1 MAEDAML
8 REALDAINKGQR
20 SRARDLLTR
29 LLKIDQDNPTYWL
42 WMSSVVESPKE
53 IIYCLENAL
62 RLDPQNITAQ
72 RGLILLGAQPAPDNI
87 TPAPIPQRKW
97 TVEKEEPTNK
107 NEELQKATGI
117 KAIVTNPVL
126 RIILFSFVGIMVL
139 GMIYVGVFG
148 LGSNSRGLSGV
159 VQLTITPKPWTQ
171 KPTAT
176 LLPTNTPRVK
186 TPTPTF
192 IGPTPLWMLLES
204 TYTPTPIYVDTP
216 HPISE
221 AYRAGLRAFHIGD
234 VDEMLQFMEQAE
246 QIEPESADVHY
257 YVGEAYRLLKDN
269 ERALAAYETAISVNP
284 SFAPAYLGR
293 AKIFLIINPEVA
305 VEEDLKQSLSLDPNL
320 VESYLVLAEY
330 YLLINQPESAL
341 DALVSVEDFEINSPF
356 THLYRARAYLLL
368 DDPDAALEFAKQGY
382 ELDQTLLPAYL
393 TLGAIYL
400 QKDQPKP
407 ASGLLE
413 TYTIHITDNSTAW
426 ALLGESYFKLG
437 QNDKAMEA
445 LEISIDLDENNHE
458 AYLYR
463 GYIYLDR
470 EEGQSA
476 VNEFFNVRS
485 LVPDSFDACLG
496 MAQALLIA
504 GRLADALRQVNSCQT
519 LILNEGHQA
528 GVFYQRAVIYEEIG
542 NFRSAAE
549 DWQALLDFPPESIS
563 STWRSAAEIHLAE
576 LTPAPTSTLTDTPAP

>member
-1 MAEDAML
+1 MAENGML
-8 REALDAINKGQR
+8 KEALDAISKGQH

-29 LLKIDQDNPTYWL
+29 LLRIDQDNPTYWL

-62 RLDPQNITAQ
+62 RLDPQNMTAQ
-72 RGLILLGAQPAPDNI
+72 RGLILLGARPAPDNI

-97 TVEKEEPTNK
+97 SIEKEEIVKN
-107 NEELQKATGI
+107 NEEITKATGI
-117 KAIVTNPVL
+117 KAVVSNPVM
-126 RIILFSFVGIMVL
+126 RIILYSFVGIMVL
-139 GMIYVGVFG
+139 GMIYLGVTG
-148 LGSNSRGLSGV
+148 LSSNSRGSSSSV
-159 VQLTITPKPWTQ
+159 HLTITPKPWTQ

-204 TYTPTPIYVDTP
+204 TYTPTPIYVNTP

-234 VDEMLQFMEQAE
+234 LDEMLQFMQQAQ

-257 YVGEAYRLLKDN
+257 YVGEAYRLLEDN

-293 AKIFLIINPEVA
+293 AKIFLKINTEGA
-305 VEEDLKQSLSLDPNL
+305 IEEDLNQSLLLDSNL
-320 VESYLVLAEY
+320 VESYLILSEY
-330 YLLINQPESAL
+330 YLLINEPESAL
-341 DALVSVEDFEINSPF
+341 DTLENIEDFEINSPF
-356 THLYRARAYLLL
+356 TQLYMAQANLLL
-368 DDPDAALEFAKQGY
+368 DESDTALEFAKKAY
-382 ELDQTLLPAYL
+382 ELDQTLLPAHL
-393 TLGAIYL
+393 TLGEIYL
-400 QKDQPKP
+400 QLDQPKP
-407 ASGLLE
+407 ASELLE
-413 TYTIHITDNSTAW
+413 TYTIHITDNSKAW
-426 ALLGESYFKLG
+426 ALLGKSYFNLG

-445 LEISIDLDENNHE
+445 LNISTELDDNNFE
-458 AYLYR
+458 AYLLR
-463 GYIYLDR
+463 GYIYLDE

-476 VNEFFNVRS
+476 VNEFFDVRS

-496 MAQALLIA
+496 MAQALSIA

-519 LILNEGHQA
+519 LTLNEGHQS
-528 GVFYQRAVIYEEIG
+528 GVFYHRAMIYEEIG
-542 NFRSAAE
+542 NFVSAAE
-549 DWQALLDFPPESIS
+549 DWQALLDFPPGSIS
-563 STWRSAAEIHLAE
+563 GAWRSTARKHLAD
-576 LTPAPTSTLTDTPAP
+576 LTPTPTSTLTETPAP

>member
-8 REALDAINKGQR
+8 KEALDAISKGQR

-29 LLKIDQDNPTYWL
+29 LLRIDQDNPTYWL

-62 RLDPQNITAQ
+62 RLDPQNMTAQ

-97 TVEKEEPTNK
+97 TIEKEENAK
-107 NEELQKATGI
+107 NNEESTKATGM
-117 KAIVTNPVL
+117 KAVVTNPFL
-126 RIILFSFVGIMVL
+126 RIILYSFVGIMVI
-139 GMIYVGVFG
+139 GMIYLVVSGV
-148 LGSNSRGLSGV
+148 GSNSRGSSSS

-204 TYTPTPIYVDTP
+204 TYTPTPIYVNTP

-221 AYRAGLRAFHIGD
+221 AYRAGLRSFHMGD
-234 VDEMLQFMEQAE
+234 VDEMLQFMQQAQ

-257 YVGEAYRLLKDN
+257 YIGEAYRLLEDN

-293 AKIFLIINPEVA
+293 AKIYLKINTEVA
-305 VEEDLKQSLSLDPNL
+305 VEEDLNQSLSLDPNL
-320 VESYLVLAEY
+320 VESYLVLSEY
-330 YLLINQPESAL
+330 YLLINEPESAL
-341 DALVSVEDFEINSPF
+341 DTLEHVEDFELNSPL
-356 THLYRARAYLLL
+356 TQLYLAQANLLL
-368 DDPDAALEFAKQGY
+368 DESDAALEFAKQSY
-382 ELDQTLLPAYL
+382 DLDQTLLPVYL
-393 TLGAIYL
+393 TLGEIYL
-400 QKDQPKP
+400 QIDQPKP
-407 ASGLLE
+407 ASEFLE
-413 TYTIHITDNSTAW
+413 TYTIHITDNSKAW
-426 ALLGESYFKLG
+426 SLLGESYFKLG

-445 LEISIDLDENNHE
+445 LNISIELDDNNLE
-458 AYLYR
+458 AYLFR
-463 GYIYLDR
+463 GYIYIDR

-496 MAQALLIA
+496 MAQALSIA

-528 GVFYQRAVIYEEIG
+528 GVFYHRAMIYEEIG
-542 NFRSAAE
+542 NFVSAAE
-549 DWQALLDFPPESIS
+549 DWQALLDFPPGSIS
-563 STWRSAAEIHLAE
+563 SAWRSTAKIHLADLTPTPISTLTE
-576 LTPAPTSTLTDTPAP
+576 TPAP